1 MSKRF
6 SGILAIGNSKQEAGQ
21 QYLDIATGKD
31 AVMAVSSTNEV
42 FAIASTSA
50 LNDQKGVDLVI
61 NRDLRPTQF
70 ASLSG
75 NDALTAKLTVCLD
88 GCGKFIVSDSD
99 LDMCPSCS
107 ASLDK
112 VTDAR
117 VASHCLSDDVPH
129 TEGGL
134 VSTAATL
141 KQALKDYN
149 SGSLMSCSSEFS
161 TFGARQDSNFDPY
174 SGFHVLKR
182 TMKSQS
188 SALTNAKPHIFYC
201 TAECER
207 GVTVASDKDVVFCS
221 HCGNSLV
228 ESGEKSE
235 MKIGSISSKIV
246 ISGATVA
253 AAVSS
258 FRKTVTGERNE
269 ILTQR
274 TKFGSFSST
283 CTMKFDPFD
292 GSKVVGQTK
301 ESLNSAQ
308 GNSEFDSFEAHLF
321 HCVNSECKRP
331 YSISTS
337 CDAAF
342 CPHCN
347 SPLDEAT
354 GNDIVG
360 LSGVDEADESEDL
373 DLDDGYD
380 VEDESEDDLDDGYDV
395 EDESEDDLDDD
406 SDIESLSDD
415 ESELDLDDSDE
426 DYDEEDLSD
435 EDLESTSG
443 DSSSDESETSDASAT
458 SDASSDESTDA
469 SASSDASSDES
480 EVESDSE
487 DEGDDSSSEDD
498 SEDDL
503 SEDDIDLDDDEDL
516 EGDGSDDSSASS
528 DSSEDVSSESC
539 ESVSMLEALSSVSKI
554 DPTQVSLSFA
564 QGLEPRWH
572 MYYEGSPIC
581 YANLSSVSSAFGDE
595 AKARSLFN
603 NPQFAK
609 AVSLS
614 CKERGLH
621 ETIAEF
627 GFKSHS
633 FDLQVGSILRAK
645 YQAQADARVDQVQ
658 KEIDSISADYKE
670 RYSAALGISL
680 KGTTSKFWKGIKNPI
695 AESLINSLS
704 AAGVANPSEIVEQ
717 AFIDHGQDLFT
728 TVMTKADELM
738 SKSAQAQ
745 EEIAQAVMDHSP
757 KATKSES
764 KVIESVSSADDDF
777 SAKLARLIPKR

>member
-6 SGILAIGNSKQEAGQ
+6 SGILAVGNSKLEAGQ

-31 AVMAVSSTNEV
+31 AVMAVSSTDEV
-42 FAIASTSA
+42 YAIASTSA
-50 LNDQKGVDLVI
+50 LNDQKGVDLVL
-61 NRDLRPTQF
+61 NKELRPTQF

-75 NDALTAKLTVCLD
+75 NDAMTAKLTVCLD

-117 VASHCLSDDVPH
+117 IASHCMSEDVPH
-129 TEGGL
+129 SEGGL
-134 VSTAATL
+134 VSTAAT
-141 KQALKDYN
+141 KQEALANFN

-188 SALTNAKPHIFYC
+188 SAVTKSNPHIFYC

-235 MKIGSISSKIV
+235 MTKIGSISSKIV
-246 ISGATVA
+246 ISGKSVA
-253 AAVSS
+253 AAVDS
-258 FRKTVTGERNE
+258 FRKTVTGERDA

-292 GSKVVGQTK
+292 GSKVVGHVK
-301 ESLNSAQ
+301 ESLNSSV
-308 GNSEFDSFEAHLF
+308 GNREFTDFEAHLF
-321 HCVNSECKRP
+321 HCVNDECDRP

-337 CDAAF
+337 GDAAF

-347 SPLDEAT
+347 SPLDECT
-354 GNDIVG
+354 GADIVG
-360 LSGVDEADESEDL
+360 LSGVEEAED
-373 DLDDGYD
+373 
-380 VEDESEDDLDDGYDV
+380 EDDLDLEDGFDD
-395 EDESEDDLDDD
+395 EDEDLDSSDE
-406 SDIESLSDD
+406 DIESLSDD
-415 ESELDLDDSDE
+415 EDIDLDAEDEEDYEDEDEEDYEDEDEDLDLDA
-426 DYDEEDLSD
+426 
-435 EDLESTSG
+435 EDLESLSG
-443 DSSSDESETSDASAT
+443 EEEESEEDTSEEDYEEEDLEDDDLESLSA
-458 SDASSDESTDA
+458 EEE
-469 SASSDASSDES
+469 ES
-480 EVESDSE
+480 EEDTSEEDTSEEEESEEDTSEEDTSEEEESE
-487 DEGDDSSSEDD
+487 DE
-498 SEDDL
+498 DL
-503 SEDDIDLDDDEDL
+503 SEEDIDLDTSE
-516 EGDGSDDSSASS
+516 EEE
-528 DSSEDVSSESC
+528 SEDEESEETSESC
-539 ESVSMLEALSSVSKI
+539 ESISMLQALSSVTDI
-554 DPTQVSLSFA
+554 DPTQISMSFA

-572 MYYEGSPIC
+572 MFYQGSPIC
-581 YANLSSVSSAFGDE
+581 YATLTSVSSAFQDE
-595 AKARSLFN
+595 AKARKMFS
-603 NPQFAK
+603 NPQFAQ

-614 CKERGLH
+614 CKEHGLH
-621 ETIAEF
+621 ETIADF

-633 FDLQVGSILRAK
+633 FDLQVGSILRNK
-645 YQAQADARVDQVQ
+645 YKAEADNRVNQVQ

-680 KGTTSKFWKGIKNPI
+680 SGTTSKFWKGIKNPV
-695 AESLINSLS
+695 AEALINSLS
-704 AAGVANPSEIVEQ
+704 AAGVANPREIVEQ
-717 AFIDHGQDLFT
+717 AFIDNGQDLFS

-738 SKSAQAQ
+738 SQSAQTQ
-745 EEIAQAVMDHSP
+745 EELAQAIMDHSP
-757 KATKSES
+757 RATVSES
-764 KVIESVSSADDDF
+764 KVLASTSSVADDDF
-777 SAKLARLIPKR
+777 DAKLAQYFKR